1 MTMRI
6 CLLTNQD
13 IDAEDFPEDD
23 WPCDPRPYL
32 PEATWDVAVLEKA
45 TAVHQVERLSRLGYD
60 LYFNL
65 CDGAW
70 DEDTPGIQVVQALER
85 LGLPFTGAASDF
97 YEPSREAM
105 KRVCRAWGIDTPAY
119 VMAREAADVERAA
132 EMLRFP
138 LIVKHPSSYASLG
151 LTRAS
156 RVETP
161 SALRK
166 QARLMLDRYAGALVE
181 EFIEGTECTVLV
193 AENPD
198 APHEPTT
205 YTPIQYHFPDG
216 ETFKHADMK
225 WVDYRQMEDRPVAD
239 RQLEAGLRSDAAAFF
254 RGLNGSGY
262 GRCDVRVDAEGRR
275 YMLEINANC
284 GLYYRPEDAGSA
296 DLCLL
301 HDPAGHEAFTRQ
313 IVRAALARHARRQ
326 RPWEV
331 RPHPDGGYGLHATRA
346 LREGERILAFEER
359 AHTLVSLSR
368 VEGSWGPLRRAWFD
382 RYAWPLTGETWV
394 IWSRDPEKWKPVNHS
409 CDPNAWLEG
418 LDVVARR
425 AVAAGEEITLDYA
438 TFYNERMPA
447 FECRCGAPE
456 CRGIVRGTDYLEP
469 FVERYGEHVS
479 DYVRRR
485 RRAAV
490 GT

>member
-1 MTMRI
+1 MRI

-13 IDAEDFPEDD
+13 IDSDDFPEDD

-32 PEATWDVAVLEKA
+32 PEASWDVAVLEKA
-45 TAVHQVERLSRLGYD
+45 TAVHQVEQLSRRGYD

-97 YEPSREAM
+97 YEPSREVM
-105 KRVCRAWGIDTPAY
+105 KRVCRAWGIDTPGY
-119 VMAREAADVERAA
+119 VMAREAADIERAA
-132 EMLRFP
+132 ETLRFP

-156 RVETP
+156 RVQTP
-161 SALRK
+161 AALRQ
-166 QARLMLDRYAGALVE
+166 QARRMIEEYAGTLIE

-193 AENPD
+193 AENSD

-205 YTPIQYHFPDG
+205 YTPIEYRFPDG
-216 ETFKHADMK
+216 ESFKHADMK
-225 WVDYRQMEDRPVAD
+225 WVDYRDMRDLPVSD
-239 RQLEAGLRSDAAAFF
+239 PELEAGLRADGAAFF

-262 GRCDVRVDAEGRR
+262 GRCDVRVDAAGRR

-284 GLYYRPEDAGSA
+284 GLYYRAEDAGSA

-301 HDPAGHEAFTRQ
+301 HDPAGHEGFSRQ

-331 RPHPDGGYGLHATRA
+331 LPHADGGYGLHATRA
-346 LREGERILAFEER
+346 LHAGERILAFEER

-368 VEGSWGPLRRAWFD
+368 VEASWDEFRRSWFD
-382 RYAWPLTGETWV
+382 RYAWPLTEETWV
-394 IWSRDPEKWKPVNHS
+394 IWSENPEEWKPVNHS
-409 CDPNAWLEG
+409 CDPSAWLEG

-425 AVAAGEEITLDYA
+425 PLAPGDEITLDYA

-447 FECRCGAPE
+447 FECACGSEA
-456 CRGIVRGTDYLEP
+456 CRGIVRGTDCLEP

-479 DYVRRR
+479 DYVRCKRS
-485 RRAAV
+485 AAV
-490 GT
+490 EA